1 MDDTDSRNPRRRV
14 ATETASPDP
23 EPQILADEVGRHPE
37 LMVVAQD
44 GSAGSERDYAGES
57 SERDYA
63 GEYSDE
69 SFWAKVVA
77 FALKAGREVIRLALT
92 LYYCLQDEDTPKWAS
107 TVIVGALGYFIFPA
121 DIIPDFVPGAGY
133 TDDLAVLV
141 AAMAVVLAHIKPEH
155 RRQAEERKKEWFGDA
170 GGD

>member
-1 MDDTDSRNPRRRV
+1 MVDADSRDPRRRA
-14 ATETASPDP
+14 ATETPSPDP
-23 EPQILADEVGRHPE
+23 EPQVLTDAIGREP
-37 LMVVAQD
+37 AQPVMSHD
-44 GSAGSERDYAGES
+44 DAATPERDYA
-57 SERDYA
+57 A
-63 GEYSDE
+63 EYSEE

-92 LYYCLQDEDTPKWAS
+92 LYYCLQDEDTPKWAR

-121 DIIPDFVPGAGY
+121 DVIPDFVPGAGY

-141 AAMAVVLAHIKPEH
+141 AAVATVLVHIKPEH
-155 RRQAEERKKEWFGDA
+155 REQAEERMKEWFRNA

>member
-23 EPQILADEVGRHPE
+23 EPQILADEVGRQPE

-57 SERDYA
+57 TERDYA

-92 LYYCLQDEDTPKWAS
+92 LYYCLQDADTPKWAS

-141 AAMAVVLAHIKPEH
+141 AAMAVVLGHIKPEH
-155 RRQAEERKKEWFGDA
+155 RRQAEERMKEWFGNA

>member
-1 MDDTDSRNPRRRV
+1 
-14 ATETASPDP
+14 
-23 EPQILADEVGRHPE
+23 
-37 LMVVAQD
+37 MVVAQD
-44 GSAGSERDYAGES
+44 DTAGSQRDYAGES

-63 GEYSDE
+63 AEYSDE

-92 LYYCLQDEDTPKWAS
+92 LYYGLQDADTPKWAR

-141 AAMAVVLAHIKPEH
+141 AAMAVVLGHINPEH
-155 RRQAEERKKEWFGDA
+155 RRQAEERMKEWFGDA

>member
-92 LYYCLQDEDTPKWAS
+92 LYYCLQDADTPKWAR

-141 AAMAVVLAHIKPEH
+141 SAVATVLVHIKPEH
-155 RRQAEERKKEWFGDA
+155 RRQAEERMKEWFGDA

>member
-1 MDDTDSRNPRRRV
+1 MVGTDSRDPRRRV
-14 ATETASPDP
+14 ATKTASPDLK
-23 EPQILADEVGRHPE
+23 PQILPDDVGRDPE
-37 LMVVAQD
+37 QLVVARDQ
-44 GSAGSERDYAGES
+44 AAASERDYA
-57 SERDYA
+57 A
-63 GEYSDE
+63 EYSDE
-69 SFWAKVVA
+69 SFWTKVVA

-92 LYYCLQDEDTPKWAS
+92 LYYCLQDEDTPRWAR

-141 AAMAVVLAHIKPEH
+141 AAVATVMVHIKSEH
-155 RRQAEERKKEWFGDA
+155 REQVEERLKEWFGNA

>member
-1 MDDTDSRNPRRRV
+1 MVSTDSRDPRRRV
-14 ATETASPDP
+14 ATETAGPDP
-23 EPQILADEVGRHPE
+23 QPQILSDDVGRDPE
-37 LMVVAQD
+37 QLVMVQD
-44 GSAGSERDYAGES
+44 DAAASERDYA
-57 SERDYA
+57 A
-63 GEYSDE
+63 EYSDE

-92 LYYCLQDEDTPKWAS
+92 LYYCLQDEDTPKWAR
-107 TVIVGALGYFIFPA
+107 TVIVGALGYFVFPA

-141 AAMAVVLAHIKPEH
+141 AAVASVLVHIKPEH
-155 RRQAEERKKEWFGDA
+155 RRQAEERMKEWFGHA